1 MPLSHHLGLEISDNA
16 LRLVE
21 VRINDGFPI
30 VLRCDVAEASHAYG
44 SDLLHRVPFD
54 YELAKAFITDIAG
67 LFHGRTV
74 LSNRISVV
82 LPATVPL
89 LVTLPVDADLS
100 PSERDEHLQWECRTL
115 SGAPDN
121 AEFHLYQQS
130 LGHGKDTEILLVAA
144 MPRETV
150 RFLKSAFE
158 HLTFQVSGIE
168 IDHFLYETFIPTL
181 YPQAA
186 RATFAVLGIAPP
198 RCIASVTGEDGY
210 LGMLRGTITRA
221 GHAELDALTVLHGVL
236 HEHPATVMQ
245 AIFLYGPG
253 ATEHSAQALSRLL
266 DVPVHAVHPMR
277 AVSFIAGAEAEK
289 ARAHTPETF
298 DAALCAAMKGA
309 L

>member
-1 MPLSHHLGLEISDNA
+1 MPLSHHLGLEITDNA

-30 VLRCDVAEASHAYG
+30 VLRCDVVETAHPYG
-44 SDLLHRVPFD
+44 SELLHKLPFD
-54 YELAKAFITDIAG
+54 YQLAKAFIGDIAG

-82 LPATVPL
+82 LPTTVPL

-100 PSERDEHLQWECRTL
+100 PAERDEHLQWECRTL
-115 SGAPDN
+115 TGAPDN
-121 AEFHLYQQS
+121 AEFHLYQHVIGRGPGS
-130 LGHGKDTEILLVAA
+130 EILLVAA

-158 HLTFQVSGIE
+158 HLTFEVSGIE

-181 YPQAA
+181 YPQVA

-198 RCIASVTGEDGY
+198 RCIASVTGADGY
-210 LGMLRGTITRA
+210 LGMQRGEVTRVN
-221 GHAELDALTVLHGVL
+221 HPEIDALSVLYAIL
-236 HEHPATVMQ
+236 HAHPATVMQ
-245 AIFLYGPG
+245 AMFLYGPG
-253 ATEHSAQALSRLL
+253 ATEQSTQSLAQLL

-277 AVSFIAGAEAEK
+277 AVSFLAGAEEEK